1 MNAMLNR
8 FSFVMLSAAVTLAGG
23 CLVHR
28 YGDARLQRNSDAL
41 SITADRLYVQ
51 PVPLDRRATHVR
63 EVRNLPLALYP
74 SHLLIPITPA
84 EAELKANRPWDN
96 AKLRIEFRAPN
107 GPAFFSRELDLAS
120 AQPGR
125 SPGTR
130 HQLDV
135 QFRPLPRES
144 WKPDPNLPQHT
155 SYDIVVTV
163 LVPSKNDIHRATLYT
178 DTYVR

>member
-1 MNAMLNR
+1 MSNR
-8 FSFVMLSAAVTLAGG
+8 SSLVFLSIVAACFAG

-41 SITADRLYVQ
+41 SITSDRLYLK
-51 PVPLDRRATHVR
+51 PVPIDRPATQVQQ
-63 EVRNLPLALYP
+63 VRNLPFPIYP

-84 EAELKANRPWDN
+84 EAELKTSRPWQK
-96 AKLRIEFRAPN
+96 AKMRIEFRSGAP
-107 GPAFFSRELDLAS
+107 ARTFFSNEVELAH

-135 QFRPLPRES
+135 QFRAPQRES
-144 WKPDPNLPQHT
+144 WRAPEDMPQLT
-155 SYDIVVTV
+155 EYDVVVTV
-163 LVPSKNDIHRATLYT
+163 LEPSKNKIHQATLYT

>member
-1 MNAMLNR
+1 MKAMLNR
-8 FSFVMLSAAVTLAGG
+8 FSIIGLAALAALASG

-41 SITADRLYVQ
+41 SITSDRLYLK

-74 SHLLIPITPA
+74 SHLLIPITPT
-84 EAELKANRPWDN
+84 EAELKTNRPWDN
-96 AKLRIEFRAPN
+96 AKLRIEFRALDGN
-107 GPAFFSRELDLAS
+107 VFFSRVVNLAT

-155 SYDIVVTV
+155 DYDVVVTV
-163 LVPSKNDIHRATLYT
+163 LEPSKNDIHRATPYT